1 MKTFGLIFT
10 SFSLILTLS
19 CNGNSKKKDAQNEQT
34 TTTSQEQVNTTDGTA
49 KASLLDK
56 EWKLTKLMGQPLSEL
71 DSSAQKVFIQFSEKD
86 NRLSGN
92 SGCNSFGGTYTLKE
106 GNRFE
111 TSQLMSTMMACA
123 NMDIEDQ
130 FMGVLQKA
138 DTYIINGNTLQITK
152 ARMAPLAE
160 FELKN

>member
-1 MKTFGLIFT
+1 MKTFGLFLASI
-10 SFSLILTLS
+10 SLALSLS
-19 CNGNSKKKDAQNEQT
+19 CNGDSKKKETQNNQT
-34 TTTSQEQVNTTDGTA
+34 TTPSQEQVITQDANSES
-49 KASLLDK
+49 SLVDK
-56 EWKLTKLMGQPLSEL
+56 KWKLTKLMGKPLSEL
-71 DSSAQKVFIQFSEKD
+71 DSSAQKVFILFSTEE
-86 NRLSGN
+86 NSLSGN

-111 TSQLMSTMMACA
+111 TSQLISTMMACQ

-138 DTYIINGNTLQITK
+138 DTYILQGNKLQITK

-160 FELKN
+160 FELEN